1 VPSAT
6 GAVSVRSDK
15 SRNFKSVKSDKSTID
30 KKAQGK
36 TNAVPQVLQQE
47 PRPRWKS
54 DVKGKGKERLN
65 MNGGPNKILQD
76 DGRQKTWDEM
86 VEEDGSE
93 LGPIMEF

>member
-65 MNGGPNKILQD
+65 MNRGPNKILQD